1 MNNKININQ
10 VEQVTGVSKRNI
22 RFYEKEGLVVPERND
37 TNGYRVYGEEDI
49 WRIKVIKMLRM
60 LDMPLNDIREV
71 LEKEQ
76 TLDQAISNQK
86 DRLEEKTQEL
96 SAAIGFC
103 KQLKNKEIHDLDVDQ
118 YLDQMEH
125 ASNEGFFTGWINDYK
140 RIKEA
145 NKDRDFT
152 FMPNG
157 SVRNAKEF
165 TNALFEFAENEK
177 IDLVITKESMYPEFA
192 NKDRDFTFMPNGS
205 VRNAKEFTNALFEFA
220 ENEKID
226 LVITKESMY
235 PEFTMNGKEYTAE
248 RYYIPVRGIPVAYIH
263 CYVKNREVQSE
274 NVPMVRR
281 DIVWFLHKWWLIPVV
296 VVLDGLFIW
305 RFLFPITTLE
315 EWVLVLAAFV
325 MQGVGLFRYYLFHY
339 NEKNN

>member
-103 KQLKNKEIHDLDVDQ
+103 KQLKNKEIHELDVDQ

-177 IDLVITKESMYPEFA
+177 V
-192 NKDRDFTFMPNGS
+192 
-205 VRNAKEFTNALFEFA
+205 
-220 ENEKID
+220 D

-248 RYYIPVRGIPVAYIH
+248 RYYTPVRGIPVAYIH

-274 NVPMVRR
+274 NVTMVRR